1 MWALLRRLP
10 NFLFRRGDDRMP
22 TVTASSSD
30 DEAPEEYK
38 VIAGELILLS
48 TEPDNDREKEER
60 VENHVNDEGCFH
72 AEDQSAIEAVSGA
85 PESMETIVES
95 VTEQAQTESVEDTLA
110 KTIVNAPTTTETRK
124 RRIASVGPYAGYDV
138 VASKKRQKKT
148 ASYSTSF
155 NGTTV
160 LYNRCN
166 LPEDLQKY
174 YNQRHLYF
182 SLYDQG
188 ILMDREGWF
197 SVTPE
202 KIAIHIA
209 ERCRSDIIIDA
220 FCGCGGNAIQFAYT
234 CERVIAI
241 DLDPVKLHCAK
252 NNAKIYG
259 VEDRIEFIQ
268 GDFYKLAPRLKADV
282 IFLSPP
288 WGGPNYTQAETF
300 DLTTMIPSDGTK
312 LYKIASQITSNVAYY
327 VPRNADLQQLTR
339 LAGPGGICE
348 IEQNYLY
355 GRLKAL
361 TVYYGDLVDPSA
373 VEDAFKKAEK

>member
-1 MWALLRRLP
+1 
-10 NFLFRRGDDRMP
+10 MP

-124 RRIASVGPYAGYDV
+124 RRIASVDPYAGYDV

-166 LPEDLQKY
+166 LPEDLQK
-174 YNQRHLYF
+174 
-182 SLYDQG
+182 
-188 ILMDREGWF
+188 
-197 SVTPE
+197 
-202 KIAIHIA
+202 
-209 ERCRSDIIIDA
+209 
-220 FCGCGGNAIQFAYT
+220 
-234 CERVIAI
+234 
-241 DLDPVKLHCAK
+241 
-252 NNAKIYG
+252 
-259 VEDRIEFIQ
+259 
-268 GDFYKLAPRLKADV
+268 
-282 IFLSPP
+282 
-288 WGGPNYTQAETF
+288 
-300 DLTTMIPSDGTK
+300 
-312 LYKIASQITSNVAYY
+312 
-327 VPRNADLQQLTR
+327 
-339 LAGPGGICE
+339 
-348 IEQNYLY
+348 
-355 GRLKAL
+355 
-361 TVYYGDLVDPSA
+361 
-373 VEDAFKKAEK
+373 